1 MNRLSLDP
9 DVPEHIRDLSC
20 SVRNCVY
27 NEDDRYC
34 TAPRINV
41 GPSRAQSCAETVC
54 ATFKP
59 RRQ

>member
-9 DVPEHIRDLSC
+9 AEPEHIRNLSC
-20 SVRNCVY
+20 NVKNCVY

-34 TAPRINV
+34 TASRINV
-41 GPSRAQSCAETVC
+41 GPSYAISSTETVC

-59 RRQ
+59 KH